1 MKNLPLVLNLRHD
14 CRDTAY
20 ARPLM
25 RASWLLLNRSIVKRN
40 ECYERRAEDSNLSDR
55 GWTNTN

>member
-1 MKNLPLVLNLRHD
+1 MIAAILS
-14 CRDTAY
+14 Y

-40 ECYERRAEDSNLSDR
+40 ECYERRAEDSNLSDG